1 MVRPKK
7 YLGQHFLKDK
17 KIASEI
23 VNSLKADDVS
33 QVLEIGAGTGVLT
46 EFLLMKDFQTY
57 VIEVDKESV
66 DYLERNFIQ
75 LQDNIICEDFLKF
88 NLRKYFQN
96 QVAVIGN
103 FPYNISSQILFR
115 VLEFKDIIPE
125 VVGMFQKEV
134 AKRIASGP
142 GSKAYGILSV
152 LMQAYYDIDYLFTV
166 DENVFNPPP
175 KVKSGVLSF
184 KRKDKL
190 LLDCNEKLFKQI
202 VKAGFNQRRK
212 TLRNSLKQLTGK
224 TDTSDTIYNQ
234 RPEQLNVKEFVYLT
248 NLVEKELKLI

>member
-7 YLGQHFLKDK
+7 YLGQHFLTDK

-23 VNSLKADDVS
+23 VNSLKAEDVS

-46 EFLLMKDFQTY
+46 EFLLMKNFQTY

-75 LQDNIICEDFLKF
+75 LQDNIIYEDFLKF
-88 NLRKYFQN
+88 DLRKYFQN

-134 AKRIASGP
+134 ATRIASGP

-184 KRKDKL
+184 KRKDKI

-202 VKAGFNQRRK
+202 VKTGFNQRRK
-212 TLRNSLKQLTGK
+212 TLRNSLKQLTGR

-234 RPEQLNVKEFVYLT
+234 RPEQLNVREFVYLT
-248 NLVEKELKLI
+248 NLLEKGLKQI

>member
-23 VNSLKADDVS
+23 VNSLKAEDVS

-88 NLRKYFQN
+88 DLRKYFQN

-212 TLRNSLKQLTGK
+212 TLRNSLKQIIGK
-224 TDTSDTIYNQ
+224 TDTSDTIFNQ
-234 RPEQLNVKEFVYLT
+234 RPEQLSVNEFVYLT
-248 NLVEKELKLI
+248 NLLEKR

>member
-88 NLRKYFQN
+88 DLRKYFQN